1 MLDGYQ
7 PGDPVVRVFA
17 YQADP
22 AGRTAEEIADEAYG
36 AFNDHPRDP
45 DGADL
50 ACAYYE
56 RRLRSLSAGDLVAAG
71 DVLLAVARPAGWE
84 PVTGPLTEV
93 RTREHGTNPLPDPGR
108 LPGSGLPPSQGPATS
123 PREEPGT

>member
-7 PGDPVVRVFA
+7 PGDPMVRVFT

-22 AGRTAEEIADEAYG
+22 AGRSPEEIADEAFDT
-36 AFNDHPRDP
+36 FNDHPRDP

-56 RRLRSLSAGDLVAAG
+56 RRLRSLSVGDLVAVG
-71 DVLLAVARPAGWE
+71 EVPLAVAKAGWT

-93 RTREHGTNPLPDPGR
+93 RIREHGTNPLPLPGPAPASGPAPGR
-108 LPGSGLPPSQGPATS
+108 GKENHG
-123 PREEPGT
+123 E